1 MLLFSP
7 STCGFYDRRVHSSI
21 PADAIEVSEAER
33 AAALDALEPGLAI
46 VAGPDGKVYM
56 QNPPSF
62 KNFLGGKPIAAPVSP
77 EPDVALALLR
87 ARRDQ
92 LLRDSDY
99 TQLPDADMNA
109 ALRARWAE
117 YRQALRDLPLSVA
130 NGAPADWPVSPAA

>member
-7 STCGFYDRRVHSSI
+7 STCGFYDRRVHSSV

-46 VAGPDGKVYM
+46 VAGPDGKPMV
-56 QNPPSF
+56 
-62 KNFLGGKPIAAPVSP
+62 APVAP
-77 EPDVALALLR
+77 EPEIALALVR

-99 TQLPDADMNA
+99 TQLPDAAMDA
-109 ALRARWAE
+109 DLRARWAE
-117 YRQALRDLPLSVA
+117 YRQALRDLPLLIA
-130 NGAPADWPVSPAA
+130 DGAPADWPVPPAA

>member
-7 STCGFYDRRVHSSI
+7 STCGFYDRRVHNSI

-33 AAALDALEPGLAI
+33 TAALDALEPGLAI
-46 VAGPDGKVYM
+46 VAGPDGK
-56 QNPPSF
+56 
-62 KNFLGGKPIAAPVSP
+62 PIAAPVAP

-99 TQLPDADMNA
+99 TQLPDVDMNA
-109 ALRARWAE
+109 DLRARWAE

>member
-46 VAGPDGKVYM
+46 VAGPDGK
-56 QNPPSF
+56 
-62 KNFLGGKPIAAPVSP
+62 PIAAPVSP

-99 TQLPDADMNA
+99 TQLPDADMGA
-109 ALRARWAE
+109 DQRARWAE
-117 YRQALRDLPLSVA
+117 YRQALRDLPLLIA
-130 NGAPADWPVSPAA
+130 DGAPADWPVPPVA

>member
-33 AAALDALEPGLAI
+33 TAALDALEPGLAI
-46 VAGPDGKVYM
+46 VAGPDGKPMV
-56 QNPPSF
+56 
-62 KNFLGGKPIAAPVSP
+62 APVAP
-77 EPDVALALLR
+77 EPEIALALVR

-99 TQLPDADMNA
+99 TQLPDADMDA

-117 YRQALRDLPLSVA
+117 YRQALRDLPLLIA
-130 NGAPADWPVSPAA
+130 DGAPADWPVPPVA

>member
-33 AAALDALEPGLAI
+33 GAALDALEPGLAI
-46 VAGPDGKVYM
+46 VAGPDGKPMV
-56 QNPPSF
+56 
-62 KNFLGGKPIAAPVSP
+62 APVAP
-77 EPDVALALLR
+77 EPEIALALVR

-99 TQLPDADMNA
+99 TQLPDVDMDA
-109 ALRARWAE
+109 ELRARWAE
-117 YRQALRDLPLSVA
+117 YRQALRDLPLSIA
-130 NGAPADWPVSPAA
+130 DGAPADWPVPPVA

>member
-7 STCGFYDRRVHSSI
+7 STCGFYDRRVHTSI

-46 VAGPDGKVYM
+46 VAGPD
-56 QNPPSF
+56 
-62 KNFLGGKPIAAPVSP
+62 GKPIAAPVSP

-99 TQLPDADMNA
+99 TQLPDADMDA
-109 ALRARWAE
+109 DLRARWAE

-130 NGAPADWPVSPAA
+130 NGAPADWPVSPAT